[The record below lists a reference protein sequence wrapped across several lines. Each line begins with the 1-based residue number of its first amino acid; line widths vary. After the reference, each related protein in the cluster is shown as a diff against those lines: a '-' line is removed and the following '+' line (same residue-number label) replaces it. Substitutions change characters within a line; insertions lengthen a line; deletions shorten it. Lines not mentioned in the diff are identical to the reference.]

1 MTNASFNSFFNN
13 SFGMNVK
20 IPDRTLKQLGK
31 TVNDTANGVLS
42 PLFNYLEDNETVF
55 NGDIAK
61 ETIRFYDTS
70 FNIGAKMREEDIK
83 VNGEIPTFDT
93 RF

>member
-1 MTNASFNSFFNN
+1 MSNASFNSFFNN
-13 SFGMNVK
+13 SFGLNVK

-31 TVNDTANGVLS
+31 TASETASGVLA

-61 ETIRFYDTS
+61 ETIKFYDAS

-83 VNGEIPTFDT
+83 MNGETPKFDT